1 MYLTNSRTWWNVKK
15 QHMNGYVGIS
25 AMSLI
30 DLHGTRLQYYKYANP
45 QMCMDL
51 IDNINKS

>member
-1 MYLTNSRTWWNVKK
+1 MYLTDSRTWWNVKK

-25 AMSLI
+25 ATSLI

-45 QMCMDL
+45 QMCMNL
-51 IDNINKS
+51 IDNMNQS